1 MDALLVTLVS
11 VTCAFVD
18 PGQPE
23 AVGSFLYE
31 PTYCLDT
38 ELRGTPRPYKPQ
50 PGDIMVYTDGN
61 VFWNITHDLA
71 LAGEPHGSGI
81 VVRRPDG
88 SLGIL
93 EAGPCDTMHVR
104 ILDVFPHLHEYEIK
118 GPVWIRK
125 RKAPLTPEESAA
137 LTDFA
142 IRQDGKR
149 FALGRLGLQ
158 LTPFRTRGPLRTWFV
173 GKPNGDRC
181 SYFCSELVTEAMVAG
196 GLIDPETARPSAT
209 YPHELFHDSS
219 YNLYLNR
226 HFSLAAC
233 WEPPARWMSC
243 PPK

>member
-1 MDALLVTLVS
+1 MHLVFLTVLTC
-11 VTCAFVD
+11 TCAYAD
-18 PGQPE
+18 PAPTPDY
-23 AVGSFLYE
+23 GSYLYE
-31 PTYCLDT
+31 PAYKLDC
-38 ELRGTPRPYKPQ
+38 ELRGEPRPYLPQ
-50 PGDIMVYTDGN
+50 PGDIMLYTDSN
-61 VFWNITHDLA
+61 KFWAITHDLA
-71 LAGEPHGSGI
+71 LAFEPHGSGI

-88 SLGIL
+88 RLGIL
-93 EAGPCDTMHVR
+93 EAGPNDTLRVR
-104 ILDVFPHLHEYEIK
+104 ILDVLPHLHEYEIK

-125 RKAPLTPEESAA
+125 RKAPLTPDQSAA

-142 IRQDGKR
+142 VRQDGKR

-173 GKPNGDRC
+173 GKPKGDRC
-181 SYFCSELVTEAMVAG
+181 SYFCSELVTEAAVAG
-196 GLIDPETARPSAT
+196 GLIDAETARPSAT

-226 HFSLAAC
+226 HFSLARC